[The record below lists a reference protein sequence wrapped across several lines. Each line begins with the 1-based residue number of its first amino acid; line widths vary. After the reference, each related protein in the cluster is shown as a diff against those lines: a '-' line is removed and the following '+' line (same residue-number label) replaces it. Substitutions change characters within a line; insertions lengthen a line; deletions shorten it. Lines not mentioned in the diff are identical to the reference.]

1 MSQTSSVLTFSALR
15 SRSGDLER
23 FFRSAAFFGGHGD
36 GFSAA
41 AAAEKPSPC
50 PPKKAALRKK
60 RSKSPLRDRNAENVK
75 TDDVCDIDKRLNS
88 LKAFLREAK
97 SKPL

>member
-1 MSQTSSVLTFSALR
+1 MPREYL
-15 SRSGDLER
+15 
-23 FFRSAAFFGGHGD
+23 AAEGE
-36 GFSAA
+36 AA
-41 AAAEKPSPC
+41 APSPC

-60 RSKSPLRDRNAENVK
+60 RSKSPPPKAPLRDRNAENAK

>member
-1 MSQTSSVLTFSALR
+1 MPR
-15 SRSGDLER
+15 EYLEE
-23 FFRSAAFFGGHGD
+23 
-36 GFSAA
+36 AA
-41 AAAEKPSPC
+41 APSPC

-60 RSKSPLRDRNAENVK
+60 RSKSPPPKAPLRDRNAENAK
-75 TDDVCDIDKRLNS
+75 PADDVCDIDKRLNS

>member
-1 MSQTSSVLTFSALR
+1 MPPPPRAAPPVAAESVPREYLQ
-15 SRSGDLER
+15 E
-23 FFRSAAFFGGHGD
+23 
-36 GFSAA
+36 AA
-41 AAAEKPSPC
+41 APSPC

>member
-1 MSQTSSVLTFSALR
+1 MGVRLR
-15 SRSGDLER
+15 TAASGGTIAER
-23 FFRSAAFFGGHGD
+23 
-36 GFSAA
+36 
-41 AAAEKPSPC
+41 E
-50 PPKKAALRKK
+50 AALRKK